1 MQLGDGQAG
10 RSIGCPAQADVF
22 GLGLDLEH
30 GKPGG
35 VDIAAFQRNSTG
47 NVLAAV
53 LGLLIQIDAAQR
65 ALGQIL
71 ADQAQGQLH
80 AVGNILHRG
89 QIAGG
94 DKEADGVH
102 HRHHLVRHPQ
112 QHADIVA
119 VDQLLEVAVYIEFLG
134 LIRGLGHLFGQGD
147 QLEQGAQLIRDH
159 QGHIAVGFAAG
170 AQHHGNILG
179 VFGPGLHLQL
189 IIGAVDKVAGRP
201 DADVDDIIFI
211 LCRAQR
217 CGIGQFLADNS
228 GAFRLLSCRR
238 GGHRQHTKHHADRKQ
253 QRDPSFGLHTKT
265 SFVVW
270 YHTHILPQ
278 NNPRVNNGIQAGR
291 ITPRYR

>member
-1 MQLGDGQAG
+1 MQLRDGHTG
-10 RSIGCPAQADVF
+10 RGLSCPAQADVF

-35 VDIAAFQRNSTG
+35 VDIAAFQRDGTG
-47 NVLAAV
+47 KVLTTV
-53 LGLLIQIDAAQR
+53 LGLLVQIDAAQR

-71 ADQAQGQLH
+71 ADQAQRKLH
-80 AVGNILHRG
+80 AVGNVFHGG
-89 QIAGG
+89 QVAGRE
-94 DKEADGVH
+94 KEADGVH
-102 HRHHLVRHPQ
+102 YRHYLVCDPQ
-112 QHADIVA
+112 QYADIVA
-119 VDQLLEVAVYIEFLG
+119 VDQLLEVAVYVEFLG

-170 AQHHGNILG
+170 AQHHSDILG

-189 IIGAVDKVAGRP
+189 IIGTIDKVAGRP
-201 DADVDDIIFI
+201 DADADDIIFI
-211 LCRAQR
+211 PCRAQR

-228 GAFRLLSCRR
+228 GAFRLLRCSR
-238 GGHRQHTKHHADRKQ
+238 GGHCQHTKHHADREQ
-253 QRDPSFGLHTKT
+253 ERDPSFGLHTKT

-278 NNPRVNNGIQAGR
+278 NNPRVNNGIQAGGL
-291 ITPRYR
+291 TLRYR

>member
-1 MQLGDGQAG
+1 MQLGDGHAG
-10 RSIGCPAQADVF
+10 RSIGYPAQADVF

-71 ADQAQGQLH
+71 ADQAQSQLH
-80 AVGNILHRG
+80 AVGNVLHGG

-134 LIRGLGHLFGQGD
+134 LVRGLGHLFGQGD
-147 QLEQGAQLIRDH
+147 QLEQGA
-159 QGHIAVGFAAG
+159 
-170 AQHHGNILG
+170 
-179 VFGPGLHLQL
+179 
-189 IIGAVDKVAGRP
+189 
-201 DADVDDIIFI
+201 
-211 LCRAQR
+211 
-217 CGIGQFLADNS
+217 
-228 GAFRLLSCRR
+228 
-238 GGHRQHTKHHADRKQ
+238 
-253 QRDPSFGLHTKT
+253 
-265 SFVVW
+265 
-270 YHTHILPQ
+270 
-278 NNPRVNNGIQAGR
+278 
-291 ITPRYR
+291 

>member
-1 MQLGDGQAG
+1 MQLGDGHASRG
-10 RSIGCPAQADVF
+10 IRCPAQADVF

-35 VDIAAFQRNSTG
+35 VDIAAFQRDGTG
-47 NVLAAV
+47 KVLAAV
-53 LGLLIQIDAAQR
+53 FRLLVQIDAAQR

-71 ADQAQGQLH
+71 ADQAQRQLH
-80 AVGNILHRG
+80 AVGNVFHSG
-89 QIAGG
+89 QVAGR

-102 HRHHLVRHPQ
+102 YRHHLVRDPQ

-119 VDQLLEVAVYIEFLG
+119 IDQLLEVAVYVEFLG

-147 QLEQGAQLIRDH
+147 QFKQSAQLIRDH

-170 AQHHGNILG
+170 AQHHSDILG

-201 DADVDDIIFI
+201 DANADDIIFI
-211 LCRAQR
+211 LCRAQL

-228 GAFRLLSCRR
+228 GAFRLLRCRR
-238 GGHRQHTKHHADRKQ
+238 GGHCQHTKHHADRKQ

-265 SFVVW
+265 SFIVW
-270 YHTHILPQ
+270 CHTHILPQ

>member
-1 MQLGDGQAG
+1 MQLRDSHSG
-10 RSIGCPAQADVF
+10 RGICCPAQADIF

-35 VDIAAFQRNSTG
+35 VDIAAFQRDGTG
-47 NVLAAV
+47 KVLTAV
-53 LGLLIQIDAAQR
+53 LGLLVQIDAAQC

-71 ADQAQGQLH
+71 ADQAQRQLH
-80 AVGNILHRG
+80 AVGNVLHGG
-89 QIAGG
+89 QVAGR

-119 VDQLLEVAVYIEFLG
+119 VDQLLEVAVYVEFLG
-134 LIRGLGHLFGQGD
+134 LVRGLGHLFGQGD
-147 QLEQGAQLIRDH
+147 QLEQSAQLIRDH

-170 AQHHGNILG
+170 AQHHSNILG

-189 IIGAVDKVAGRP
+189 VIGAVDKVAGRP
-201 DADVDDIIFI
+201 EADADDIIFI
-211 LCRAQR
+211 LCSSRL
-217 CGIGQFLADNS
+217 CGIGQRLADGS
-228 GAFRLLSCRR
+228 GAFRLLCCSR
-238 GGHRQHTKHHADRKQ
+238 GGHCQYTKHHADRKQ

-270 YHTHILPQ
+270 YLTHILPQ
-278 NNPRVNNGIQAGR
+278 NDPRVNNVIQAGR

>member
-1 MQLGDGQAG
+1 MQLGDGHAG
-10 RSIGCPAQADVF
+10 RGIRCPAQADVF
-22 GLGLDLEH
+22 SLGLDLEH
-30 GKPGG
+30 GKAGG
-35 VDIAAFQRNSTG
+35 VDIAAFQRDGTG
-47 NVLAAV
+47 KVLAAV
-53 LGLLIQIDAAQR
+53 FRLLVQIDAAQR

-71 ADQAQGQLH
+71 ADQAQRQLH
-80 AVGNILHRG
+80 TVGNVFHGG
-89 QIAGG
+89 QVAGR

-102 HRHHLVRHPQ
+102 YRHHLVRDPQ

-119 VDQLLEVAVYIEFLG
+119 IDQLLEVAVYVEFLG

-147 QLEQGAQLIRDH
+147 QFKQSAQLIRDH

-170 AQHHGNILG
+170 AQHHSDILG
-179 VFGPGLHLQL
+179 VLGSGLHLQL
-189 IIGAVDKVAGRP
+189 IIGTIDKVAGRP

-211 LCRAQR
+211 LCRAQL

-238 GGHRQHTKHHADRKQ
+238 GGHCQHTKHHTDREQ

-270 YHTHILPQ
+270 YLTHILPQ

>member
-1 MQLGDGQAG
+1 MQLGDGHAG
-10 RSIGCPAQADVF
+10 RSIGWPAQADVF
-22 GLGLDLEH
+22 SLGLDLEH

-35 VDIAAFQRNSTG
+35 VDVAAFQRDGTG
-47 NVLAAV
+47 KVLAAV
-53 LGLLIQIDAAQR
+53 FRLLVQIDAAQR

-71 ADQAQGQLH
+71 ADQAQRQLH
-80 AVGNILHRG
+80 AVGNVFHGG
-89 QIAGG
+89 QVAGR
-94 DKEADGVH
+94 DKEADSVH
-102 HRHHLVRHPQ
+102 YRHHLVRDPQ

-119 VDQLLEVAVYIEFLG
+119 IDQLLEVAVYVEFLG

-159 QGHIAVGFAAG
+159 QSHIAVGFAAG
-170 AQHHGNILG
+170 AQHHSDILG

-201 DADVDDIIFI
+201 DADADDIIFI
-211 LCRAQR
+211 LCRAQL

-238 GGHRQHTKHHADRKQ
+238 GGHCQHTKHHADRKQ

-265 SFVVW
+265 SFIVW
-270 YHTHILPQ
+270 HHTHILPQ

>member
-1 MQLGDGQAG
+1 MQLGDGHAG

-22 GLGLDLEH
+22 SLGLDLEH

-35 VDIAAFQRNSTG
+35 VDVAAFQRNGTG
-47 NVLAAV
+47 KVLAAV
-53 LGLLIQIDAAQR
+53 FRLLVQIDAAQR

-71 ADQAQGQLH
+71 ADQAQRQLH
-80 AVGNILHRG
+80 AVGNVFHGG
-89 QIAGG
+89 QVAGR

-102 HRHHLVRHPQ
+102 YRHHLVRDPQ

-119 VDQLLEVAVYIEFLG
+119 IDQLLEVAVYVEFLG

-147 QLEQGAQLIRDH
+147 QFKQSAQLIRDH

-170 AQHHGNILG
+170 AQHHSDILG
-179 VFGPGLHLQL
+179 VLGSGLHLQL
-189 IIGAVDKVAGRP
+189 IIGTIDKVAGRP

-211 LCRAQR
+211 LCRAQL

-238 GGHRQHTKHHADRKQ
+238 GGHCQHTKHHADRKQ

-265 SFVVW
+265 SFIVW
-270 YHTHILPQ
+270 CHTHILPQ
-278 NNPRVNNGIQAGR
+278 NNPRVNNGIQAR
-291 ITPRYR
+291 ARHSPI